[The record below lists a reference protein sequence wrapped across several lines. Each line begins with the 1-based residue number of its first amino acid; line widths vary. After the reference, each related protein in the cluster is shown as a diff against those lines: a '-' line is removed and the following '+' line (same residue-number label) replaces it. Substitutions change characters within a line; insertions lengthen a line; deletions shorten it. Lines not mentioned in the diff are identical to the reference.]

1 MPTLL
6 SVNVNKVATL
16 RNQRDGDVPSVL
28 GMAKLAMD
36 AGAHGITVHPRPDA
50 RHIRAS
56 DCDDLAAA
64 FAAPEKGVGSLFL
77 GGDAANT
84 GGDDRKRLPT
94 PFSFRGE
101 FNIEGN
107 PLDFGGGH
115 LMPILRRI
123 RPTQATLVPDD
134 PGQNTS
140 DHGWDVVKHR
150 ETLKPIV
157 AELKALGCRVSLFL
171 DPDPE
176 LAKRAADTGC
186 DRIELYTEG
195 FAKAFAQGGDALKR
209 SLDAFA
215 ATAQAARAAGLGV
228 NAGHDLNLENL
239 PAFLAAVP
247 CVDEV
252 SIGHALVADALVMGM
267 SAAVAAYVDICQSAG

>member
-1 MPTLL
+1 MPTKL
-6 SVNVNKVATL
+6 SVNVNKIATL
-16 RNQRDGDVPSVL
+16 RNQRDGEVPSVL
-28 GMAKLAMD
+28 AMSRLAMES
-36 AGAHGITVHPRPDA
+36 GAHGITVHPRPDE
-50 RHIRAS
+50 RHIRPS
-56 DCDDLAAA
+56 DCDDIAAA
-64 FAAPEKGVGSLFL
+64 FTD
-77 GGDAANT
+77 GG
-84 GGDDRKRLPT
+84 
-94 PFSFRGE
+94 FRAGE

-134 PGQNTS
+134 PAQSTS
-140 DHGWDVVKHR
+140 DHGWDVVAHL

-157 AELKALGCRVSLFL
+157 AELQGLGCRVSLFL

-176 LAKRAADTGC
+176 MARRAAETGA

-195 FAKAFAQGGDALKR
+195 FAKAHTAGGDARRR

-215 ATAQAARAAGLGV
+215 VTAQAARSAGLGV

-239 PAFLAAVP
+239 PTFLDAVP
-247 CVDEV
+247 GVDEV

-267 SAAVAAYVDICQSAG
+267 SAAVAAYVEVCQAAG